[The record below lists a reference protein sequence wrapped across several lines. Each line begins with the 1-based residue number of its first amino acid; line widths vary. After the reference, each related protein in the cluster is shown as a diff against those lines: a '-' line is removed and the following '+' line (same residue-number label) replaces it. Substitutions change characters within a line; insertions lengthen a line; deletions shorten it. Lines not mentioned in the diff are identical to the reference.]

1 MFAEGTLIAGKFR
14 VDRTLGKG
22 GMGVV
27 LAATHIHLGHRV
39 AIKLLQPE
47 HARSAHVVER
57 FVREARSA
65 ASLRG
70 ENICR
75 VSDVGALD
83 DGAPYIV
90 MELLDGIDL
99 ARVLA
104 TQGPLPVSRAASYV
118 LEACVGVAE
127 AHAYGIVHRDL
138 KPANLF
144 IAHRP
149 DGTQVIKVLDFG
161 IAKAPDGTND
171 DFSLTR
177 TDSVLG
183 SPGYMSPEQLRSS
196 RDVDLRT
203 DIWSLG
209 VILFE
214 LVSGRRP
221 FIAQTITELA
231 IKVSMDKRPPFQ
243 VAMPPGFDQVIDRC
257 LAKDPTH
264 RFPDLGSLAQALAP
278 YAGGDG
284 RELSTTVNR
293 MLQGAQRAST
303 PAGIAHDVAPT
314 VPPTGFAGDM
324 IYANIPTEPQPPT
337 TLGSS
342 VRSIDTTPQAQG
354 RRRTGMIVGL
364 GIGMLAVVVGA
375 AIFFGVRGSSG
386 DSNKPAKPP
395 ESATGSAVIIA
406 TPPPEPPQVD
416 APVAIAVDAAEPV
429 PADAAEATVPADAAV
444 APADAAVAPADAG
457 KRKPVIPP
465 RKPKEK
471 DKEDWGERR
480 E

>member
-1 MFAEGTLIAGKFR
+1 LIAGKFR
-14 VDRTLGKG
+14 VDRILGKG

-27 LAATHIHLGHRV
+27 LAATHVHLGHRV
-39 AIKLLQPE
+39 AIKVLQPE
-47 HARSAHVVER
+47 HARSSHVVER
-57 FVREARSA
+57 FVREARA
-65 ASLRG
+65 AATLRG

-75 VSDVGALD
+75 VTDVGALE

-90 MELLDGIDL
+90 MELLDGTDL

-104 TQGPLPVSRAASYV
+104 TQGPVPVSRAASYV

-144 IAHRP
+144 IAHGP
-149 DGTQVIKVLDFG
+149 DGSQVIKVLDFG
-161 IAKAPDGTND
+161 IAKSPEGTND

-231 IKVSMDKRPPFQ
+231 IKVTMDKRPPFQ

-264 RFPDLGSLAQALAP
+264 RFADLGSLAQALAP

-293 MLQGAQRAST
+293 MLQGVQRPST
-303 PAGIAHDVAPT
+303 PVGIANDVAPT

-324 IYANIPTEPQPPT
+324 IYANIPTDPVPT

-342 VRSIDTTPQAQG
+342 VRSIDTTPQAPRG
-354 RRRTGMIVGL
+354 RRGGVIIGL
-364 GIGMLAVVVGA
+364 GIGMFAVVVSA

-386 DSNKPAKPP
+386 ESTRPAKPP
-395 ESATGSAVIIA
+395 ESDPGVVIDSAVIIA
-406 TPPPEPPQVD
+406 TPPPPPVID
-416 APVAIAVDAAEPV
+416 AAIAVTVDAAEPV
-429 PADAAEATVPADAAV
+429 IDATEVTVTVDAA
-444 APADAAVAPADAG
+444 APADAG
-457 KRKPVIPP
+457 TKRKPVIQT
-465 RKPKEK
+465 RKPKEREK
-471 DKEDWGERR
+471 EKEDWGERR